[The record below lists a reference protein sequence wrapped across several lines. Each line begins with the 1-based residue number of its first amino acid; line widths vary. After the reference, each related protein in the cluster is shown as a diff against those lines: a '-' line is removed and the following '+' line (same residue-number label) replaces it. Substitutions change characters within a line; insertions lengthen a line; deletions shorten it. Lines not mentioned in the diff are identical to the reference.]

1 MFYICYFELHNLSFA
16 SPLYLGIIVSGMEQ
30 APEIH
35 PSLVDIVANADSVD
49 ALLWSA
55 AAASAVA
62 MIMYG
67 TCQKIMNLEKLVAAW
82 TKGFCESKSLCI

>member
-1 MFYICYFELHNLSFA
+1 
-16 SPLYLGIIVSGMEQ
+16 MEQ
-30 APEIH
+30 APEVH

-82 TKGFCESKSLCI
+82 TKGFCESKSLCIYNVPK

>member
-1 MFYICYFELHNLSFA
+1 
-16 SPLYLGIIVSGMEQ
+16 MEQ
-30 APEIH
+30 APEVH

-82 TKGFCESKSLCI
+82 TKGFCESKYFMYIECSQ

>member
-16 SPLYLGIIVSGMEQ
+16 YPQYLGIIVSGMEQ

>member
-1 MFYICYFELHNLSFA
+1 M
-16 SPLYLGIIVSGMEQ
+16 YLGIIVSGMEQ